1 MTVLVNGAYPRGGA
15 RVPRSGGAR
24 TPTLVIVC
32 PRDASGFLLV
42 SPRRGSRKKFYSLLC
57 RYVIRSARARWRYSP
72 LALLWRL
79 QSAHR
84 AARLAAR
91 GSRPGSDP
99 STATSARTLTPF

>member
-24 TPTLVIVC
+24 TPTLVC
-32 PRDASGFLLV
+32 PR
-42 SPRRGSRKKFYSLLC
+42 SPLPPRFSRRGSTAAMCGY
-57 RYVIRSARARWRYSP
+57 SARPRWRYSP